1 MKRTPLFS
9 LALLAGLTAA
19 GSSALAAM
27 NAQELDRLSKDL
39 TPMGAE
45 KAANKDG
52 SIPRWEG
59 GLSTR
64 PPGVDAQAAYADPF
78 AGDKPLYTITAANM
92 QQFLDKLPPGQVEML
107 KRFPSYKVVVYPS
120 HRSAALPQREY
131 DQIKA
136 EAGKAALAEGGNGL
150 VNVKNSTVPF
160 PAPKS
165 GVEVIWNYL
174 ARYRGEGFVRNSNIF
189 PVQANGSFTPVSR
202 VEYFGSAAFVKNAE
216 PNRLFYYLRG
226 DTAPSSQA
234 GTALLLHEPLD
245 QVKEPRLAWT
255 YNPGSRRVM
264 RAPEIA
270 YDAPGPGE
278 DGLGT
283 ADDYEGFNGAPDR
296 FDWKLVGKKELLISY
311 NNYRLVARDVKAS
324 DIVKSGH
331 MNQDL
336 VRYELHRVWVVEAT
350 LKEGKRHIY
359 GKRVFYIDEDSWQ
372 IAHVDLF
379 DGRKELWRVR
389 EMHAMQFYDAQTIG
403 VACGVQ
409 YDLQARRYMV
419 SNLINAAKPMKY
431 NVSFD
436 AGAFST
442 DAMRRFA
449 N

>member
-1 MKRTPLFS
+1 MKFKPLFS
-9 LALLAGLTAA
+9 LTLLAGLVAPSGA
-19 GSSALAAM
+19 VLAAM
-27 NAQELDRLSKDL
+27 NAQELERLGKDL

-45 KAANKDG
+45 MAGNKDG
-52 SIPRWEG
+52 SIPKWEG

-64 PPGVDAQAAYADPF
+64 PAGIDPQLAYADPF
-78 AGDKPLYTITAANM
+78 AGDKPLYTITAANL
-92 QQFLDKLPPGQVEML
+92 QQYQDKLTPGQIEML
-107 KRFPSYKVVVYPS
+107 NRTPSYKIVVYPS
-120 HRSAALPQREY
+120 HRSAALPQHEY
-131 DQIKA
+131 DNIKA
-136 EAGKAALAEGGNGL
+136 EAGKAALAEGGNGI
-150 VNVKNSTVPF
+150 VSVKNSTVPF
-160 PAPKS
+160 PMPKS

-174 ARYRGEGFVRNSNIF
+174 ARYRGEGFIRNSNIF
-189 PVQANGSFTPVSR
+189 PVQTNGTFTPVSR
-202 VEYFGSAAFVKNAE
+202 IEYLGSAAFVKNAE

-234 GTALLLHEPLD
+234 GTALLVHEPLD

-264 RAPEIA
+264 RAPEIS
-270 YDAPGPGE
+270 YDSPGPGE

-296 FDWKLVGKKELLISY
+296 FDWKLVGKKEMIISY
-311 NNYRLVARDVKAS
+311 NNYRLVSKDVKAN

-372 IAHVDLF
+372 IAHVDIF
-379 DGRKELWRVR
+379 DGRRELWRVR
-389 EMHAMQFYDAQTIG
+389 EMHAMQFYDALTIG
-403 VACGVQ
+403 VACSVQ

-436 AGAFST
+436 VSAFST